1 MFNGLKKFFN
11 NFKEYIVLIF
21 LLLVSLSLLP
31 LNKSAELKKIR
42 TLAFGNLVFL
52 NSLVL
57 NAQNMF
63 KDKDEIVKLENLNS
77 ELMLKV
83 NQLREYGLENS
94 ELKRILRLKDTTKYP
109 IRPVTIISKL
119 ISSLPGYYLINAG
132 LNDSLKNGM
141 PVINDKGLVGL
152 IVKASDHFS
161 LIMSLKSSGSHIAVM
176 DQRSKV
182 NGILDWDGK
191 GFVIK
196 NISTTNDISIGDR
209 IVTSAFSTI
218 VPPSIPVGIVIGK
231 STSVAGLLTNIEVKT
246 FVDFQSVKNV
256 VVLKIINSKEVN
268 NIELN
273 LLKEITSK

>member
-63 KDKDEIVKLENLNS
+63 KDKGEIVNLENLNS

-109 IRPVTIISKL
+109 IRPVTIINKL

-161 LIMSLKSSGSHIAVM
+161 LIRSLKSSESHIAVM

>member
-109 IRPVTIISKL
+109 IRPVTIINKL

-161 LIMSLKSSGSHIAVM
+161 LIMSLKSSESHIAVM

-191 GFVIK
+191 SFVIK
-196 NISTTNDISIGDR
+196 NISTTNDINIGDR

-273 LLKEITSK
+273 LLKENTSK

>member
-63 KDKDEIVKLENLNS
+63 KDKGEIVNLENLNS

-161 LIMSLKSSGSHIAVM
+161 LIRSLKSSESHIAVM

>member
-42 TLAFGNLVFL
+42 TLAFGNLAFL

-57 NAQNMF
+57 DAQNMLR
-63 KDKDEIVKLENLNS
+63 DRDEVVKVEKLNA

-94 ELKRILRLKDTTKYP
+94 ELKRILFLKDTTKYP
-109 IRPVTIISKL
+109 IKPVTIISKL
-119 ISSLPGYYLINAG
+119 IPSLPGYYLINAG

-141 PVINDKGLVGL
+141 PIINDKGYVGL
-152 IVKASDHFS
+152 IVKTSDHFS
-161 LIMSLKSSGSHIAVM
+161 LVMSLKSTASHIAVM

-191 GFVIK
+191 SFVIK
-196 NISTTNDISIGDR
+196 NISTTNDVSIGDR

-218 VPPSIPVGIVIGK
+218 VPPSIPVGIVIRK
-231 STSVAGLLTNIEVKT
+231 STSVAGLLTNIEVSP
-246 FVDFQSVKNV
+246 FVNFQSVKNV
-256 VVLKIINSKEVN
+256 VVLKIISSKEVN

-273 LLKEITSK
+273 LLKETKSK

>member
-161 LIMSLKSSGSHIAVM
+161 LIMSLKSSESHIAVM

-191 GFVIK
+191 SFVIK
-196 NISTTNDISIGDR
+196 NISTTNDINIGDR

>member
-109 IRPVTIISKL
+109 IRPVTIINKL

-161 LIMSLKSSGSHIAVM
+161 LIMSLKSSESHIAVM

-191 GFVIK
+191 SFVIK
-196 NISTTNDISIGDR
+196 NISTTNDINIGDR